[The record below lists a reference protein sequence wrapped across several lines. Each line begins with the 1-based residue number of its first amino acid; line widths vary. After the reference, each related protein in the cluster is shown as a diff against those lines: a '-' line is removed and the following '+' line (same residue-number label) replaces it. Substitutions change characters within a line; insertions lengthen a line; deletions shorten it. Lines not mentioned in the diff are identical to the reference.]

1 MSEADAAELSRQIAS
16 VTRSGL
22 PLEQGLAA
30 LAAELPRGSLRRS
43 IEDLARKLK
52 GGMPLAEAVKTRDDS
67 IPPHLRGLLLAGIGS
82 GELGEL
88 LDRFYE
94 YLHIG
99 VDLKRKLWLTLAYP
113 ALTVTAAL
121 ALLVFV
127 CLFLVG
133 QFESLYRDFGIPLPG
148 ITIALL
154 FFSHALSRVLVPVGM
169 LLGFF
174 VCAWLAGR
182 VFMPRALRRS
192 MACKMPLLGGVWRSM
207 SLANFCHLLAL
218 LVNGR
223 LPMSEALR
231 LTGQGIEDSS
241 IDQDC
246 RVMAGRVELGE
257 SLSRAM
263 AARPRFPI
271 GLARL
276 LRWAENQKSVPEVL
290 HMAGSMFEARAR
302 GQSTFVGIVLN
313 FLCVLMVFGIVLV
326 VPALITPLIVLIAK
340 LSG

>member
-1 MSEADAAELSRQIAS
+1 MSGADAAELSRQIAS

-22 PLEQGLAA
+22 PIEQGLAA
-30 LAAELPRGSLRRS
+30 LAAELPGGSLRRS
-43 IEDLARKLK
+43 IEDLATKLQ
-52 GGMPLAEAVKTRDDS
+52 GGMPLADAVKTRDDS

-94 YLHIG
+94 YLNIG
-99 VDLKRKLWLTLAYP
+99 VDLKRKLWLALAYP

-127 CLFLVG
+127 CMFLVG
-133 QFESLYRDFGIPLPG
+133 QFETIYRDFGIPLPG
-148 ITIALL
+148 ITVALL
-154 FFSHALSRVLVPVGM
+154 YFSHALSRVLVPLGIV
-169 LLGFF
+169 LGFF
-174 VCAWLAGR
+174 LCAWLAGR
-182 VFMPRALRRS
+182 VFLPRAVRRS
-192 MACKMPLLGGVWRSM
+192 VACKMPLLGGVWRSM
-207 SLANFCHLLAL
+207 SLADFCHLLAL

-246 RVMAGRVELGE
+246 QVMAGRVEQGE

-263 AARPRFPI
+263 AARPGFPI

-290 HMAGSMFEARAR
+290 HMAGSMFEARAAR
-302 GQSTFVGIVLN
+302 SRRFWASSSIS
-313 FLCVLMVFGIVLV
+313 CACSWSSAWYWSCR
-326 VPALITPLIVLIAK
+326 P
-340 LSG
+340 